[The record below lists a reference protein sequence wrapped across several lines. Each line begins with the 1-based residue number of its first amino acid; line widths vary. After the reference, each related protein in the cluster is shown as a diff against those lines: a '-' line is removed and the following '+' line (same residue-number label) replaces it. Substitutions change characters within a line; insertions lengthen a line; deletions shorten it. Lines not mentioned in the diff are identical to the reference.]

1 MSYTVQYSNGANLV
15 VLDNTVNNSTSI
27 SLVGRNYP
35 SYGQILGQNF
45 LKLLENFA
53 YSSAPVNP
61 VAGQLWYNTTD
72 AHLKVYTGTSFK
84 NVTGVIS
91 APTANS
97 PANPVS
103 GDLWFDTTVQQLK
116 CWNGAAWIIIGPLVS
131 STQVVSEVVK
141 ASTGINYP
149 VISFFINSS
158 RWAIFSANS
167 TVWTP
172 DYSTGISGFTG
183 GVGPGFNLIDDASL
197 SGVKF
202 NGNSTNSLALGGL
215 DTTHY
220 MRTDTNTS
228 TNGSL
233 SIYNAVGLILGN
245 VDTQRAQ
252 ISNDTAILNYDNQMA
267 NGVSKFRTTNSSG
280 SLLESMYI
288 FGNGSALLNYDLNL
302 VGNLNLLNSNNNDV
316 VISGTHESTSTTT
329 GALQVRGGVGIV
341 KNLNAGTN
349 TLNSHNI
356 AGNVKVTGN
365 VVITSNLFAGSFTVG
380 NVTGSYLTGTLLTA
394 AQPYITSVGNLTS
407 LNVSTGVTAATLTGT
422 LQTAA
427 QTNITSVGTLTGLSV
442 STGGISTTGPL
453 TVTGSP
459 VSLGSNASVVITGG
473 TAGTY
478 LQTDG
483 AGNLKWAPVIIPPS
497 TKSSAVG
504 QIAVYDTATS
514 TQGTTGLTYSGGTMT
529 VTGAISATGDIIAF
543 NTSDSRLKTNV
554 TAITDALEK
563 IDQISGVT
571 FDWVPEISLTDPLK
585 ANREAGVLAQEVE
598 KVLPEVVTTR
608 DDGYMAVRY
617 EKLVP
622 LLIEAIKEL
631 KQKVTQLEKSQ
642 V

>member
-15 VLDNTVNNSTSI
+15 VLDNTVNSSTSI

-61 VAGQLWYNTTD
+61 IAGQLWYNTAD
-72 AHLKVYTGTSFK
+72 AHLKVYTGSAFK

-91 APTANS
+91 VPTANS

-183 GVGPGFNLIDDASL
+183 GIGPGFNLIDDASL

-228 TNGSL
+228 TNGTL
-233 SIYNAVGLILGN
+233 SIFNAVGLILGN

-252 ISNDTAILNYDNQMA
+252 ISNDTAVLNYDNQMA
-267 NGVSKFRTTNSSG
+267 NGVSKFRTTNSSNT
-280 SLLESMYI
+280 LLESMYI
-288 FGNGSALLNYDLNL
+288 FGNGSALMNYDLNL
-302 VGNLNLLNSNNNDV
+302 VGNLNLVNSNNNDV
-316 VISGTHESTSTTT
+316 VISGTHESTSTTS
-329 GALQVRGGVGIV
+329 GALQVRGGVGIA
-341 KNLNAGTN
+341 KNLNVGTN
-349 TLNSHNI
+349 TLNVHNI
-356 AGNVKVTGN
+356 SGNVNITGN
-365 VVITSNLFAGSFTVG
+365 TTISGSLLAGSLRVG
-380 NVTGSYLTGTLLTA
+380 NVTGTNLTGTLVTP
-394 AQPYITSVGNLTS
+394 AQTNITSVGTLTS
-407 LNVSTGVTAATLTGT
+407 LNVATGITATSVTGT

-427 QTNITSVGTLTGLSV
+427 QTNITSVGTLTSLSV
-442 STGGISTTGPL
+442 GTGGITTTGPL

-459 VSLGSNASVVITGG
+459 ISLGSNASVVITGG
-473 TAGTY
+473 ASGSVLT
-478 LQTDG
+478 TDG
-483 AGNLKWAPVIIPPS
+483 AGNLTWAPVIIPPS

-504 QIAVYDTATS
+504 QIAVYDTATT
-514 TQGTTGLTYSGGTMT
+514 TQGTTALAYTGGTLS

-543 NTSDSRLKTNV
+543 NTSDSRLKTN
-554 TAITDALEK
+554 IERISHALDK
-563 IDQISGVT
+563 VDQISGIT
-571 FDWVPEISLTDPLK
+571 FDWVPEISLTDPSK
-585 ANREAGVLAQEVE
+585 GSREAGVIAQEIQQ
-598 KVLPEVVTTR
+598 VLPEVVTTR
-608 DDGYMAVRY
+608 DDGYLAVRY

-631 KQKVTQLEKSQ
+631 KDRVAQLEKSQ
-642 V
+642 D

>member
-45 LKLLENFA
+45 LSLLENFA
-53 YSSAPVNP
+53 NTSAPANP
-61 VAGQLWYNTTD
+61 TAGQLWYNTSD
-72 AHLKVYTGTSFK
+72 AHLKVYTGSIFK

-91 APTANS
+91 SPTANA

-158 RWAIFSANS
+158 RWAIFSAN
-167 TVWTP
+167 TAVWTP
-172 DYSTGISGFTG
+172 DYSTGISGFTRG
-183 GVGPGFNLIDDASL
+183 IGPGFNLIDDASL

-228 TNGSL
+228 TNGTL
-233 SIYNAVGLILGN
+233 SIFNAVGLILGN

-252 ISNDTAILNYDNQMA
+252 ISNDTAVLNYDNQMA
-267 NGVSKFRTTNSSG
+267 NGVSKFRTTNSAG
-280 SLLESMYI
+280 TLLESMYI
-288 FGNGSALLNYDLNL
+288 FGNGSALMNYDLNL
-302 VGNLNLLNSNNNDV
+302 VGNLNLVNSNNNDV
-316 VISGTHESTSTTT
+316 VISGTHESTSTTS
-329 GALQVRGGVGIV
+329 GALQVRGGVGIS
-341 KNLNAGTN
+341 KNLNVGTN
-349 TLNSHNI
+349 TLNVHNI
-356 AGNVKVTGN
+356 SGNVNITGN
-365 VVITSNLFAGSFTVG
+365 TTISGSLLAGSLSVG
-380 NVTGSYLTGTLLTA
+380 NVTGTNLTGTLVTP
-394 AQPYITSVGNLTS
+394 AQTNITSVGTLTS
-407 LNVSTGVTAATLTGT
+407 LNVATGIIAASVTGT

-427 QTNITSVGTLTGLSV
+427 QTNITSVGTLTSLSV
-442 STGGISTTGPL
+442 GTGGITTSGGL

-473 TAGTY
+473 SSGTV
-478 LQTDG
+478 LTTDG
-483 AGNLKWAPVIIPPS
+483 AGNLSWAPVIIPPS
-497 TKSSAVG
+497 TKNSGIG
-504 QIAVYDTATS
+504 QIAVYDSATT
-514 TQGTTGLTYSGGTMT
+514 TQGTTSLTFSGGTLS
-529 VTGAISATGDIIAF
+529 VTGAISATGDVIAF
-543 NTSDSRLKTNV
+543 NTSDRRLKTN
-554 TAITDALEK
+554 IEK
-563 IDQISGVT
+563 ITGALDKMDAISGVT
-571 FDWVPEISLTDPLK
+571 FDWIPEISLTDPLK
-585 ANREAGVLAQEVE
+585 GLREAGVIAQEIE
-598 KVLPEVVTTR
+598 TVLPEVVITR
-608 DDGYMAVRY
+608 EDGYMAVRY

-631 KQKVTQLEKSQ
+631 KDRVTQLEKSQ
-642 V
+642 D